1 MVQRNVKYVN
11 ILGNIRQKG
20 KQKRKAKLDFDKD
33 KECQSEDSEPYNLNI
48 KKGIR
53 IRLLDLLYHRFSSIT
68 IYRFKINC
76 IIRNN

>member
-33 KECQSEDSEPYNLNI
+33 SEPYNLNI

-53 IRLLDLLYHRFSSIT
+53 IRLLDLLYHIFSSIT

>member
-1 MVQRNVKYVN
+1 MVQGNVKYVN

-33 KECQSEDSEPYNLNI
+33 KDCQSEDSEPYNLNI

-53 IRLLDLLYHRFSSIT
+53 LGL
-68 IYRFKINC
+68 
-76 IIRNN
+76 

>member
-11 ILGNIRQKG
+11 ILGNIQQKR

-33 KECQSEDSEPYNLNI
+33 KDCQSEDSEPYNLNI

-53 IRLLDLLYHRFSSIT
+53 LGL
-68 IYRFKINC
+68 
-76 IIRNN
+76 